1 MPLRRIALSS
11 VLVVVLGTAALPAQS
26 AAVGTR
32 FGTTGLS
39 VEAAARLNPKVAV
52 RGGIS
57 FFSWTFRHRASSVSF
72 TADLDFKAKY
82 GVLDFY
88 PTGGSFHLSGGV
100 TTAPVEVDGVGRPNF
115 GGSYI
120 FNGRQYPTAAVGDV
134 AGHAAWPD
142 LSPYVGLGWGG
153 AGRGETIGLTFDI
166 GVAIGTPT
174 FTMSAENATPGSQLE
189 ADVNAERDE
198 IQAEL
203 DKYAKVYPMISMGLV
218 VRF

>member
-1 MPLRRIALSS
+1 MLLATLATAVTPLA
-11 VLVVVLGTAALPAQS
+11 AQS
-26 AAVGTR
+26 AAVGAR

-39 VEAAARLNPKVAV
+39 VEAAARFNPKLAV
-52 RGGIS
+52 RGGVS
-57 FFSWTFRHRASSVSF
+57 FFSWSFRHRASSVSF

-88 PTGGSFHLSGGV
+88 PGGGSFHLSGGV
-100 TTAPVEVDGVGRPNF
+100 TTAPVEITGVGRPNF

-120 FNGRQYPTAAVGDV
+120 FNGRQYNAAAVGDV
-134 AGHAAWPD
+134 AGAATWPD
-142 LSPYVGLGWGG
+142 LSPYLGLGWGG
-153 AGRGETIGLTFDI
+153 AGPGETVGLTFDI
-166 GVAIGTPT
+166 GVAIGKPT
-174 FTMSAENATPGSQLE
+174 FVMSAENATAGSQLE

-203 DKYAKVYPMISMGLV
+203 DKYAKVYPMISMGIV